1 MTLLGTK
8 QSFPHDLKTLHLL
21 ENRNQLHPFTT
32 RRWLLYVVT
41 LFLGADRMSSF
52 GDFVAL
58 SDECDVATAKIIS
71 REVRIPNT
79 HTKWWKIT
87 ILFKIFYIFSVILVA
102 DLSIGVTHEPV
113 HTM

>member
-1 MTLLGTK
+1 MCC
-8 QSFPHDLKTLHLL
+8 
-21 ENRNQLHPFTT
+21 
-32 RRWLLYVVT
+32 T

-79 HTKWWKIT
+79 HIKCWKIT

-113 HTM
+113 HTIIIIIMYSLNLQSWRNTYTIEVKKQYIQ